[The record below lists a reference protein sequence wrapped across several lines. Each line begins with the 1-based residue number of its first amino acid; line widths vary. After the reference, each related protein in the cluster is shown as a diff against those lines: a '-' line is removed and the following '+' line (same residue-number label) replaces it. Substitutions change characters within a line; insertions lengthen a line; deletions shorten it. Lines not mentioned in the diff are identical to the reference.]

1 MESGKDYY
9 KILGL
14 SEEDKKLQGEEFSKK
29 LKGNYRKMAKDY
41 HPDRYANKSEEERK
55 EAEEKFKEITEA
67 YDVLSDDNKRMQYDR
82 FGTAEAFDFNGFSG
96 TGMPDIDEILNRFR
110 GGFGSFN
117 PFGDMGMGFGMHR
130 RGNMVEKP
138 EPVKVRVHLT
148 IEDLHKGG
156 VKRIKYK
163 RFKPCKDCNASGTT
177 KYGKTETCPVCGGS
191 GVCVQ
196 TERNGWA
203 TVQRT
208 SVCPKCHG
216 SGKIITNPCNTCGG
230 TGRVVETEEYD
241 LQIPYGAVDGSMFL
255 VPEMGNYA
263 ERNKNVVGDLL
274 VIIAIDNNGKYRTT
288 NGYDLHTT
296 IDVPILECIT
306 GGKAEI
312 EFIDKSKFSIKI
324 PRFTRDGAI
333 LQLQGYGLPS
343 ENGRG
348 RLLVEVRQK
357 YPDNI
362 DSNEEK
368 LLKKLKQSKNF
379 AS

>member
-1 MESGKDYY
+1 MGAGKDYY

-14 SEEDKKLQGEEFSKK
+14 SEEDKKLQGEEFAKK
-29 LKGNYRKMAKDY
+29 LKANYRKMAKDY

-82 FGTAEAFDFNGFSG
+82 FGTAEAFDFNGFRG

-117 PFGDMGMGFGMHR
+117 PFGDMGIGFGMHH
-130 RGNMVEKP
+130 RGNMAEKP
-138 EPVKVRVHLT
+138 EPVKVRVHVT
-148 IEDLHKGG
+148 VEDLYNGG
-156 VKRIKYK
+156 VKKIKYK
-163 RFKPCKDCNASGTT
+163 RFKPCNECNGAGTT
-177 KYGKTETCPVCGGS
+177 KDGKVETCTTCGGS
-191 GVCVQ
+191 GMCIQ
-196 TERNGWA
+196 TERAGWA

-208 SVCPKCHG
+208 TVCPNCHG
-216 SGKIITNPCNTCGG
+216 SGKVVTNPCKKCGG

-274 VIIAIDNNGKYRTT
+274 VIIAIDDNGKYKTT
-288 NGYDLHTT
+288 NGYDLYTKV
-296 IDVPILECIT
+296 DVPVLECIT
-306 GGKAEI
+306 GGKTEL
-312 EFIDKSKFSIKI
+312 EFIDKSKITIKI
-324 PRFTRDGAI
+324 PKFTRDGSV
-333 LQLQGYGLPS
+333 LQIQGYGLPT

-348 RLLVEVRQK
+348 RLLIEVNQK
-357 YPDNI
+357 YPKDIN
-362 DSNEEK
+362 SNEEK
-368 LLKKLKQSKNF
+368 LLKQLKQSKNF
-379 AS
+379 A